1 MTMRIVLKTI
11 IVISRVDVLKTIIVN
26 SMSIIVN
33 SRRSFVLALMKCS
46 FAAFGEQ
53 KQGMNLQ
60 QHKQHDSTIIP
71 LATTQLAA
79 GIVLRQLSSIKVS
92 M

>member
-1 MTMRIVLKTI
+1 MFFYKKQVSKSCFERQFMTMGIVLKTI
-11 IVISRVDVLKTIIVN
+11 C
-26 SMSIIVN
+26 VN
-33 SRRSFVLALMKCS
+33 SRIDFVFALMKCS
-46 FAAFGEQ
+46 KAAFGEQ

-79 GIVLRQLSSIKVS
+79 GIVLRQFVN
-92 M
+92 

>member
-1 MTMRIVLKTI
+1 MQGEVLFL
-11 IVISRVDVLKTIIVN
+11 LKWMQQYCI
-26 SMSIIVN
+26 
-33 SRRSFVLALMKCS
+33 
-46 FAAFGEQ
+46 GEQ

-92 M
+92 MWGFF

>member
-1 MTMRIVLKTI
+1 MVYWVLPRFANEMSECSQILPDMDLTKSI
-11 IVISRVDVLKTIIVN
+11 GVIFAIRVRQSNTRV
-26 SMSIIVN
+26 
-33 SRRSFVLALMKCS
+33 
-46 FAAFGEQ
+46 

-79 GIVLRQLSSIKVS
+79 GIVLRQLLSILMS
-92 M
+92 IIDNYFF